1 MNRRTLNRALRIADR
16 ALLVIVSLSL
26 ALSITLAVIDTDW
39 ILATAWII
47 ATTWF
52 LLYFAAD
59 RRATRLTRQNDQ
71 LWSDYLDI
79 ATHYVN
85 LRETR
90 RKERD

>member
-1 MNRRTLNRALRIADR
+1 MNRRTLTRALRIANR
-16 ALLVIVSLSL
+16 ALLVIISLSL

-39 ILATAWII
+39 NRATAWII
-47 ATTWF
+47 AATWF

-59 RRATRLTRQNDQ
+59 RRATRLARDNTQ
-71 LWSDYLDI
+71 LWHDYLDI
-79 ATHYVN
+79 ATHYVH